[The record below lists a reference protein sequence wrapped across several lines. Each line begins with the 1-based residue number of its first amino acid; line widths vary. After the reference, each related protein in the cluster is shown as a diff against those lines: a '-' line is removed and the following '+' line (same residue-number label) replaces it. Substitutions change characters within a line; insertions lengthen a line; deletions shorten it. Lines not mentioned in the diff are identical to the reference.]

1 MPALDAGRST
11 VRTLILAQAVS
22 YFDVL
27 EMLGDAAWELVTASI
42 QPTSFALVLKRERT
56 TGCSDSARA
65 RTYPPPARRHPR
77 ERFGSEHPE
86 AVLRPVEDAA
96 A

>member
-1 MPALDAGRST
+1 MWIEFSHPQYDLTRSPLSRLIPALDAGRST
-11 VRTLILAQAVS
+11 VRTLILAHAMS

-56 TGCSDSARA
+56 TG
-65 RTYPPPARRHPR
+65 
-77 ERFGSEHPE
+77 
-86 AVLRPVEDAA
+86 
-96 A
+96 